1 MCSIVFTLIITV
13 IETSNILPEAFLAV
27 LLLTR
32 REGGHAVPAQMQM
45 LRRVWFEVSG
55 FHLEDS
61 ISLLTF
67 LFAGGFEIFT
77 STDCHDAV

>member
-32 REGGHAVPAQMQM
+32 GEGTRCAC
-45 LRRVWFEVSG
+45 
-55 FHLEDS
+55 
-61 ISLLTF
+61 
-67 LFAGGFEIFT
+67 
-77 STDCHDAV
+77 TDADAEEGVV